1 MPAPLKM
8 VEREILEKPTRYYW
22 YPPKCL
28 EDIDLSDIRD
38 YPPIDGGIKPLVQ
51 ALRGLGL
58 LTMGSCEG
66 HLCGRRHPHPWV
78 SVYGLWR
85 YEELYPMI
93 ETFNETSEVKW
104 IIDGIILCPSTE
116 ASNEIKLK
124 KLQISAQNLAQYLF
138 DNHISNT

>member
-1 MPAPLKM
+1 
-8 VEREILEKPTRYYW
+8 
-22 YPPKCL
+22 
-28 EDIDLSDIRD
+28 
-38 YPPIDGGIKPLVQ
+38 
-51 ALRGLGL
+51 
-58 LTMGSCEG
+58 
-66 HLCGRRHPHPWV
+66 
-78 SVYGLWR
+78 LWR